1 MGKMRSLNAG
11 LSRREAVGF
20 VSLVLP
26 ERNDGRTPEISGDY
40 QPFARV
46 VCYLLLQNG
55 CCPYFMLLSRLIDE
69 EYTRRPFYGSRKMV
83 IIRPYRQSQAG
94 TTSDAAAGVGRHGTG
109 AEHQSRTP

>member
-46 VCYLLLQNG
+46 VCYLL
-55 CCPYFMLLSRLIDE
+55 C
-69 EYTRRPFYGSRKMV
+69 KMV
-83 IIRPYRQSQAG
+83 AVPILCYS
-94 TTSDAAAGVGRHGTG
+94 VG
-109 AEHQSRTP
+109 